1 MNYVLKSAMQ
11 SFPLCFYIFASS
23 LVVFSCLTL
32 TLAAWGREGERML
45 GYFDLKCTL
54 NEAAGS
60 D

>member
-32 TLAAWGREGERML
+32 TLAAWGREGERECWDIL
-45 GYFDLKCTL
+45 TL
-54 NEAAGS
+54 SAH
-60 D
+60 